1 MSRTSWQR
9 KSTIGV
15 AYLLRAFSI
24 IPGEISTPTIC
35 KGNRAGD
42 NFPIRLSRILCPIYG
57 VLSAGRSV
65 AGCRSAFP
73 DHGSKARPTGRQGCR
88 RSPLPCSWQLSLP
101 DKTIGKQAFE
111 VCRLFEQSE
120 HGRAGAGHRCID
132 GSLFIQRFF
141 NPCND
146 WMFREYA
153 FSKSFTINSFH
164 SPTGLRM
171 ISFKEI
177 AGAAGVT
184 IE

>member
-15 AYLLRAFSI
+15 ASFRSFPERYPLPRFVR
-24 IPGEISTPTIC
+24 
-35 KGNRAGD
+35 GNRAGD

-88 RSPLPCSWQLSLP
+88 RNPLPCSWQLSLP

-132 GSLFIQRFF
+132 GSHFI
-141 NPCND
+141 
-146 WMFREYA
+146 
-153 FSKSFTINSFH
+153 
-164 SPTGLRM
+164 
-171 ISFKEI
+171 
-177 AGAAGVT
+177 
-184 IE
+184 